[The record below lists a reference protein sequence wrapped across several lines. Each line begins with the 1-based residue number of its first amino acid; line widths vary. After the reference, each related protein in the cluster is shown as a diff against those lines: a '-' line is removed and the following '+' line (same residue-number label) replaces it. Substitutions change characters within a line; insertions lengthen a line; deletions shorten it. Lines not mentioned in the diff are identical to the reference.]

1 MDPSI
6 NLQDN
11 DPAKNQQ
18 IKNPPPEHLDSK
30 NSKGSEPITMVNF
43 YKKTSSP
50 VVALVSVLI
59 KLSAV
64 ISFILLSLFTDNEA
78 IVMLVVILLG
88 AADFWFTKN
97 ITGRILVGLRWWN
110 QIKKETNQEVW
121 IFESKNESNTC

>member
-1 MDPSI
+1 
-6 NLQDN
+6 
-11 DPAKNQQ
+11 
-18 IKNPPPEHLDSK
+18 
-30 NSKGSEPITMVNF
+30 MVNF

-121 IFESKNESNTC
+121 IFESKNESNKC